1 MAASDPADH
10 VNVVFRHVR
19 VGEKS
24 SRGVVG
30 QPDEREDLEPAHSTP
45 LGRPFEHRSVA
56 PGDDE
61 AQFRRQRRN
70 QFVPQPGIGDA
81 EHLIGVDEHDASAS
95 WLPARRVERG
105 AKARL
110 RRIDGRAVDP
120 PHLSSGPSHAAREGV
135 EQCRLADARDAV
147 DECHTRPVRVE
158 DALKGRELALPSLQ
172 RDAVAHRDK
181 SARLRRPRAAPTH
194 G

>member
-1 MAASDPADH
+1 MATTSGFVEEVELQGHIIDSLLLPKVLDEILTRGGSY
-10 VNVVFRHVR
+10 VVRDIR
-19 VGEKS
+19 VGQKRL
-24 SRGVVG
+24 RGPIG

-95 WLPARRVERG
+95 WLPARRVERS

-120 PHLSSGPSHAAREGV
+120 PDGSWRRQPAAS
-135 EQCRLADARDAV
+135 
-147 DECHTRPVRVE
+147 PV
-158 DALKGRELALPSLQ
+158 S
-172 RDAVAHRDK
+172 
-181 SARLRRPRAAPTH
+181 
-194 G
+194 